1 METQK
6 KVQLGKHSISYG
18 KTTKTFMDKAGA
30 GIAKMLIRLAILYFI
45 WYQLYFLY
53 GFELTFIILCFF
65 VSCNLGDGIG
75 EIKKIRELL
84 EKEKE
89 VEKEKPD
96 EPDEDKKPI
105 WKE

>member
-18 KTTKTFMDKAGA
+18 TQTKKFIDKAGA
-30 GIAKMLIRLAILYFI
+30 GIAKMVIRLLILYFI

-84 EKEKE
+84 EKKNEAEKE
-89 VEKEKPD
+89 PE
-96 EPDEDKKPI
+96 KKPI